1 MKRIRYCIYDDY
13 VTVLLSVDET
23 LALFQELGKELIWR
37 DAQIE
42 KCKKVSEVIARICG
56 WFFRVLLWVKGE

>member
-1 MKRIRYCIYDDY
+1 MELIYSHNRYD
-13 VTVLLSVDET
+13 SVSLNNEET
-23 LALFQELGKELIWR
+23 LKAFHELGKHLVWR

-42 KCKKVSEVIARICG
+42 KCKKVSKAIVRICG